1 MRKSVAVVVTSCLF
15 SLFLVVPGAQ
25 AHSQLVSSFPKE
37 NSQLTKAPQYVDL
50 TFNEDLLLI
59 ANKVTNK
66 ITVTDSKKVNWQK
79 SKLEVKGGKIR
90 AYLKT
95 SLTPGKY
102 TVTYRVVSE
111 DGHPIRGS
119 YSFTYK
125 P

>member
-1 MRKSVAVVVTSCLF
+1 MLVMRETCI
-15 SLFLVVPGAQ
+15 
-25 AHSQLVSSFPKE
+25 
-37 NSQLTKAPQYVDL
+37 TC
-50 TFNEDLLLI
+50 T
-59 ANKVTNK
+59 NKVTNK

-95 SLTPGKY
+95 GLTPGKY

-119 YSFTYK
+119 YSFIYK

>member
-1 MRKSVAVVVTSCLF
+1 MRKSVVVYVTSFLF
-15 SLFLVVPGAQ
+15 SVFLVVPGAQ
-25 AHSQLVSSFPKE
+25 AHSQLVSSFPIA
-37 NSQLTKAPQYVDL
+37 NSQLSKAPQYVDL

-66 ITVTDSKKVNWQK
+66 ISVTDSKKVNWQK
-79 SKLEVKGGKIR
+79 SKLDVKGGKIR

-95 SLTPGKY
+95 GLTPGKY

-119 YSFTYK
+119 YLFTYK

>member
-1 MRKSVAVVVTSCLF
+1 MRKRLAVVFISCLF
-15 SLFLVVPGAQ
+15 SLYLVVPGAQ
-25 AHSQLVSSFPKE
+25 AHSQLVSSFPRE

-59 ANKVTNK
+59 TNKVTNK
-66 ITVTDSKKVNWQK
+66 ITVTDSKKVTWQK
-79 SKLEVKGGKIR
+79 SQLDVKGGKIR

-95 SLTPGKY
+95 GLAPGKY
-102 TVTYRVVSE
+102 TVSYRVVSE